1 MSDAD
6 GIYDTKSTIEDFLGC
21 VAKEKEDVGDDS
33 CVFLQVLQSYVSFL
47 FFCTLLSLSF
57 MHLEAVDRK
66 RDILGHAFSA
76 VWTLC
81 LVFEHGPTR
90 VAVEFAR
97 LMIPGICLAFFI
109 GFCFAFVALDSLP
122 FIQRFIDA
130 MRMSFGELEIT
141 KLFRIFVAP
150 DACREVILNAVMT
163 FMPCFV
169 SSWSPVAPEF
179 IYPMGMNAATVY
191 FRLLLSIYTFVG
203 RELSAVWH
211 FHLSPRL
218 WECRLEC
225 PFLTSPAIKR
235 LNFWLRTLRF
245 YLQQLLCMSWRFT
258 PSNISRFPP
267 SSISHPK
274 VFWMSWEWWPT

>member
-90 VAVEFAR
+90 VAVEFPR

-179 IYPMGMNAATVY
+179 YLSDGNECGHGLLQTPPVDIHIRRKRAFGGFGIFIY
-191 FRLLLSIYTFVG
+191 
-203 RELSAVWH
+203 
-211 FHLSPRL
+211 
-218 WECRLEC
+218 
-225 PFLTSPAIKR
+225 
-235 LNFWLRTLRF
+235 LRDSGSVDWNVLF
-245 YLQQLLCMSWRFT
+245 
-258 PSNISRFPP
+258 
-267 SSISHPK
+267 
-274 VFWMSWEWWPT
+274 